1 MWSGAHGSTHDS
13 GAREPGLILHPNRDE
28 VVCSNNVLSKFIFF
42 FRMPFVRKALFLY
55 VLSNKRSFEKNT
67 NFERNSNKK
76 KSLINVR
83 KFLFE

>member
-1 MWSGAHGSTHDS
+1 MEPFNLKYFFGSI
-13 GAREPGLILHPNRDE
+13 GKRGLPCQMIDRDE

-67 NFERNSNKK
+67 NFERNSNEK
-76 KSLINVR
+76 KSLLNVQ